1 MYYFL
6 LSQNLEILNRIK
18 PTSILKALDNNVL
31 QLKQKGMDQL
41 PIQVELKPQRNNVY
55 VDFIARPL
63 PLISDPLKELFEK
76 YQADIFFKPVVL
88 FDPQWEDQILYWIM
102 IPESVG
108 CLSQASQFNRNGA
121 VEKIVIDS
129 KRAAGANIFKIAET
143 VEPTIVVNLA
153 VAESI
158 LRRDFIGIDLKKVE
172 VD

>member
-88 FDPQWEDQILYWIM
+88 FDPQWEDQVLYWIM
-102 IPESVG
+102 IPESIG
-108 CLSQASQFNRNGA
+108 CLSRASQFNRDGT

-129 KRAAGANIFKIAET
+129 QRTAGSNIFKIAET